1 MCNISFITA
10 VRQAIVQKHPIPV
23 SALREEIVCNYPK
36 WALREIL
43 MNAIMHRDYNGNA
56 PIKFYQY
63 PDRIEIINHGGLYG
77 KARPENFPTV
87 NDYRN
92 PAVAEGMQMLGYVN
106 MLNHG
111 IPEVQ
116 RELEENGNGKA
127 VFTIDR
133 ITVFEAKLMESSKWR
148 RAVAQNSSADN
159 EPGEKQI
166 GDKTAIK
173 SKIGDKSA
181 INREQVICE
190 YISAHGS
197 ASTIE
202 LCSLL
207 NIKSSRMRD
216 ILKNLIDKKILV
228 ANGANRNRTYSI
240 NSLNGSDNSDE

>member
-1 MCNISFITA
+1 M
-10 VRQAIVQKHPIPV
+10 K
-23 SALREEIVCNYPK
+23 K
-36 WALREIL
+36 
-43 MNAIMHRDYNGNA
+43 
-56 PIKFYQY
+56 
-63 PDRIEIINHGGLYG
+63 
-77 KARPENFPTV
+77 
-87 NDYRN
+87 
-92 PAVAEGMQMLGYVN
+92 
-106 MLNHG
+106 
-111 IPEVQ
+111 
-116 RELEENGNGKA
+116 GNGKA
-127 VFTIDR
+127 GFTIDR

-166 GDKTAIK
+166 GDKLAIK

-197 ASTIE
+197 DSTIE